1 MEMTARLTRG
11 MLEDLLAPWQS
22 LRLRLPSKPHNFPGL
37 GIENSTWVITSNS
50 TLIPPFLAEY
60 SSPTVIRVVPR
71 ESSVALSIIE
81 PTVRAQVR
89 SVLVYFGLSK
99 SYLAKLLGITRP
111 TLYAWLDG
119 HIEPKSENTRRLVAL
134 ASLVDRSSES
144 QGQALF
150 HAYLERPISGFPLAL
165 IEALAAPT
173 LDTTLIKAMVAKI
186 RAMTAERNTRIG
198 NDTSK
203 AKQTGFSESM
213 EERILEENLI
223 AIGPEG

>member
-11 MLEDLLAPWQS
+11 MLEELLAPWQE
-22 LRLRLPSKPHNFPGL
+22 LRLRLPSKAQRYPGL

-50 TLIPPFLAEY
+50 TLMPPFLAEY

-71 ESSVALSIIE
+71 ETSVAVSPAE
-81 PTVRAQVR
+81 PAVHAQVR
-89 SVLVYFGLSK
+89 SVLQYFGLSK
-99 SYLAKLLGITRP
+99 SDLAKLLGITRP

-134 ASLVDRSSES
+134 ASLVERSPGS
-144 QGQALF
+144 QEQALF

-173 LDTTLIKAMVAKI
+173 LDTALI
-186 RAMTAERNTRIG
+186 RAMVTKIRIMTTERNVRIG
-198 NDTSK
+198 KDTSK
-203 AKQTGFSESM
+203 PKQAGLSEAT

-223 AIGPEG
+223 AIGPED